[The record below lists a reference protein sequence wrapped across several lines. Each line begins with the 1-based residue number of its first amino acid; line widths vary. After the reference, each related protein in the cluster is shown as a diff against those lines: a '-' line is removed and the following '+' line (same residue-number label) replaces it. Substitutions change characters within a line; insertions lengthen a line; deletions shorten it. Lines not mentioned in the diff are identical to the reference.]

1 MDAKATGPDLDRR
14 VVRREVG
21 AVTTLEPL
29 ATVFVYASLS
39 ALAAALGALPQALRV
54 PPSRAVIGWGNALAG
69 GLMLGVAYA
78 LLTEG
83 LRGGLVA
90 GGAGALLGMGFARG
104 AHTAAGTHELDLES
118 PESASARGGH
128 KAVLV
133 DALHA
138 ADEGVAI
145 GAAMA
150 VSMPLGIAMATTLAI
165 HNIPEAMVL
174 TSVLTRL
181 GLLPHQSAVLAV
193 AVNVSQ
199 VLLAVL
205 AFSLAALWPF
215 LLPWLAGFAVGA
227 LIYRTLVEL
236 LPESYAQA
244 GRTSIAVVT
253 LLALGVVVLLVGVT
267 S

>member
-1 MDAKATGPDLDRR
+1 M
-14 VVRREVG
+14 
-21 AVTTLEPL
+21 TTFDPI
-29 ATVFVYASLS
+29 ATVLAYAGLS

-54 PPSRAVIGWGNALAG
+54 PPSRAVIGWANALAG

-83 LRGGLVA
+83 LRGGLAA
-90 GGAGALLGMGFARG
+90 GGIGALLGMGFARG
-104 AHTAAGTHELDLES
+104 AHAIAGTHDLDLES
-118 PESASARGGH
+118 PESSSTRGGL

-174 TSVLTRL
+174 TTVLTRL
-181 GLLPHQSAVLAV
+181 GLRAHQSAALAV
-193 AVNVSQ
+193 LVNVNQ

-205 AFSLAALWPF
+205 AFLLAALWPS

-253 LLALGVVVLLVGVT
+253 LLAIGVVVLLVGVT
-267 S
+267 IGVTS

>member
-1 MDAKATGPDLDRR
+1 M
-14 VVRREVG
+14 
-21 AVTTLEPL
+21 TTLDPL
-29 ATVFVYASLS
+29 ATVIVFAGLS

-54 PPSRAVIGWGNALAG
+54 PPSRAVVGWGNALAG

-83 LRGGLVA
+83 LRGGLAA
-90 GGAGALLGMGFARG
+90 GGIGALLGMGFARG
-104 AHTAAGTHELDLES
+104 AHAAAGTHELDLDS
-118 PESASARGGH
+118 PESGSARGGY

-145 GAAMA
+145 GVAMA
-150 VSMPLGIAMATTLAI
+150 VSMPLGITMAATLAI
-165 HNIPEAMVL
+165 HNVPEAMVL

-181 GLLPHQSAVLAV
+181 GLKPYQSAALAV
-193 AVNVSQ
+193 AVNVNQ

-205 AFSLAALWPF
+205 AFSLAAIWPS

-227 LIYRTLVEL
+227 LVYRTLVEL

-253 LLALGVVVLLVGVT
+253 LIAIGVVVLLVGVT
-267 S
+267 VGVTS

>member
-1 MDAKATGPDLDRR
+1 M
-14 VVRREVG
+14 
-21 AVTTLEPL
+21 TTLEPL
-29 ATVFVYASLS
+29 GTVLAFSTLA
-39 ALAAALGALPQALRV
+39 ALAAAFGALPQAFHV
-54 PPSRAVIGWGNALAG
+54 PPPRRAIGWANALAG

-78 LLTEG
+78 LLTQG
-83 LRGGLVA
+83 LTQGLLA
-90 GGAGALLGMGFARG
+90 GGAGALLGLAFVRG
-104 AHTAAGTHELDLES
+104 THALAGTGELDLDSSES
-118 PESASARGGH
+118 PSASVGY
-128 KAVLV
+128 KSVLV

-150 VSMPLGIAMATTLAI
+150 VALPLGTAMAVTLAI
-165 HNIPEAMVL
+165 HNIPEALVL
-174 TSVLTRL
+174 TSALTRV
-181 GLLPHQSAVLAV
+181 GVRPYQSAVIAV
-193 AVNVSQ
+193 AVNVNQ
-199 VLLAVL
+199 VLLAVF
-205 AFSLAALWPF
+205 AFSLVALWPS

-244 GRTSIAVVT
+244 GRTSIAMIT

>member
-1 MDAKATGPDLDRR
+1 
-14 VVRREVG
+14 
-21 AVTTLEPL
+21 
-29 ATVFVYASLS
+29 
-39 ALAAALGALPQALRV
+39 
-54 PPSRAVIGWGNALAG
+54 
-69 GLMLGVAYA
+69 MLGVAYA

-83 LRGGLVA
+83 LRGALIA
-90 GGAGALLGMGFARG
+90 GGVGALFGMTFARG
-104 AHTAAGTHELDLES
+104 AHAAAGTGELDLDSHETGS
-118 PESASARGGH
+118 TGGGY

-150 VSMPLGIAMATTLAI
+150 VSMPLGIAMAVTLAI

-174 TSVLTRL
+174 TSALSRV
-181 GLLPHQSAVLAV
+181 GLRPYQSAALAV
-193 AVNVSQ
+193 AVNVNQ
-199 VLLAVL
+199 VLLAVVTFTL
-205 AFSLAALWPF
+205 TVRWPF
-215 LLPWLAGFAVGA
+215 LLPWIAGFAVGA

-253 LLALGVVVLLVGVT
+253 MLAIAVVVLLVGVT
-267 S
+267 A

>member
-1 MDAKATGPDLDRR
+1 
-14 VVRREVG
+14 
-21 AVTTLEPL
+21 VTTLDPL
-29 ATVFVYASLS
+29 ATVLAFSGVA
-39 ALAAALGALPQALRV
+39 ALTAALGALPQSVHVA
-54 PPSRAVIGWGNALAG
+54 PSRAVVGWANALAG

-83 LRGGLVA
+83 LWSAPIAGGL
-90 GGAGALLGMGFARG
+90 GALLGIASVRG
-104 AHTAAGTHELDLES
+104 THAAAGTGELDLTS
-118 PESASARGGH
+118 PESGSPGGGY

-150 VSMPLGIAMATTLAI
+150 VSMPLGIAMAVTLAV
-165 HNIPEAMVL
+165 HNIPEAMLL
-174 TSVLTRL
+174 TSALTRV
-181 GLLPHQSAVLAV
+181 GLRPYQSAGLAV
-193 AVNVSQ
+193 AVNVNQ

-215 LLPWLAGFAVGA
+215 LLPWIAGFAVGA

-236 LPESYAQA
+236 LPESYELA
-244 GRTSIAVVT
+244 GRTSIAVIT
-253 LLALGVVVLLVGVT
+253 MLAIGVVVMLVGVT
-267 S
+267 A